1 MPNTQ
6 KSNLFDDPKPKA
18 KHHAVGVNTQYRSQ
32 AAKTQNRCEATKH
45 KEMPNPY
52 DDLFNPKEEENKNK
66 PTPPQPLFNNAE
78 FEADDRFEDDGID
91 ALDEILA
98 SIQVFNQQAEA
109 FSKLLSETRAIDHKV
124 ESGLLRFFFEAQDKH
139 AKETL
144 SGERKYH
151 ESLKAKFESIIA
163 PMRDLAELHLQTIKQ
178 FNNDIDK
185 NYFSVEKSDSLIKQ
199 HKTMAINGISLQ
211 RRILADATI
220 NLDILKNA
228 TISSERRIYA
238 FVNIGGQNNLSNAE
252 YEIIV
257 QKRKVLT
264 SGVQHSFNYTFFDV
278 NLVDK
283 TAISLGIYMKET
295 TSQYLGNLVKAFEM
309 R

>member
-1 MPNTQ
+1 
-6 KSNLFDDPKPKA
+6 
-18 KHHAVGVNTQYRSQ
+18 
-32 AAKTQNRCEATKH
+32 
-45 KEMPNPY
+45 MPNPY
-52 DDLFNPKEEENKNK
+52 DDLFDPAEEENQ
-66 PTPPQPLFNNAE
+66 PTPPQPLFNDAA
-78 FEADDRFEDDGID
+78 FEADDRFEDNGID

-98 SIQVFNQQAEA
+98 SIQVFNEQAES

-124 ESGLLRFFFEAQDKH
+124 ESGFARFFFETPEKH

-144 SGERKYH
+144 TGERKYH
-151 ESLKAKFESIIA
+151 QSLKDKFESIIV

-185 NYFSVEKSDSLIKQ
+185 NYFSIDKPDSLVKQ
-199 HKTMAINGISLQ
+199 HKAMAINGISLQ

-228 TISSERRIYA
+228 LISAERRIYA
-238 FVNIGGQNNLSNAE
+238 FVNIGGHNNLSNAE

-264 SGVQHSFNYTFFDV
+264 SGVQHHFDFTFFDV

-295 TSQYLGNLVKAFEM
+295 TSQYLGNLIKAFEL
-309 R
+309 RR